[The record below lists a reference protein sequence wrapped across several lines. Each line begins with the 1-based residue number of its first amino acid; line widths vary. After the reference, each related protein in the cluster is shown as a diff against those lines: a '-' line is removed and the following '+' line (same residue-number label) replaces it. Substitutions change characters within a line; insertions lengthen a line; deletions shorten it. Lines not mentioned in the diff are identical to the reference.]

1 MREDFRELASELAV
15 KQQEQQELEH
25 FSYLVRDF
33 MVAGAAPASFSELY
47 SAVNNA
53 GLNWLTCFVE
63 MLQSTEAQ
71 VLPPE
76 RTPELDAQVEA
87 WEALHHPEWHAEEV
101 FIAEWKARDKA
112 LKARG
117 IWPAGVRPPDWE
129 SYLEHKKD
137 A

>member
-1 MREDFRELASELAV
+1 MREDFRELAGELAV
-15 KQQEQQELEH
+15 KQQEQQALEH

-33 MVAGAAPASFSELY
+33 MPVDAAPASFSELY
-47 SAVNNA
+47 SAVNRA

-63 MLQSTEAQ
+63 MLQNTEAQ

-87 WEALHHPEWHAEEV
+87 WEVLHHPEWHAEEV
-101 FIAEWKARDKA
+101 EIAKWKARDKA

-129 SYLEHKKD
+129 SYLE
-137 A
+137 

>member
-1 MREDFRELASELAV
+1 MAGELAEPDELTLV
-15 KQQEQQELEH
+15 IDH

-33 MVAGAAPASFSELY
+33 MKADAVPATFSELY
-47 SAVNNA
+47 SAVNDA

-87 WEALHHPEWHAEEV
+87 WEALHHPEWRRDAEL
-101 FIAEWKARDKA
+101 IAKWAALDKA
-112 LKARG
+112 HKARG
-117 IWPAGVRPPDWE
+117 IWPAGARPPDWE
-129 SYLEHKKD
+129 SYLESKKD